1 MKNTG
6 CEINEIKKINQKI
19 KDIKFYQKKIKKKYQ
34 TLI

>member
-6 CEINEIKKINQKI
+6 CEINEIKKKFKKSKNKI
-19 KDIKFYQKKIKKKYQ
+19 LPKKIKKKYQ